1 MNSLS
6 GQIRTFTKS
15 VKNGVE
21 TNDVMMAVVAFA
33 AVAVSLAEILSRGKR
48 RESRATSS
56 GCKTDVTTPSL
67 GGRALQ
73 YSGCG
78 LKVSSSDSIRC

>member
-15 VKNGVE
+15 VKTKTE
-21 TNDVMMAVVAFA
+21 TNDGMMAVVALA

-48 RESRATSS
+48 RESRASSS
-56 GCKTDVTTPSL
+56 GCKPDAFRHRLVA
-67 GGRALQ
+67 AL
-73 YSGCG
+73 
-78 LKVSSSDSIRC
+78 SSIPVAVEK

>member
-1 MNSLS
+1 MDTLS

-15 VKNGVE
+15 VKNTAE

-33 AVAVSLAEILSRGKR
+33 AVAVSLVEILSRGKR

-56 GCKTDVTTPSL
+56 GCKPDAFCHRLVATL
-67 GGRALQ
+67 
-73 YSGCG
+73 
-78 LKVSSSDSIRC
+78 SSIPVAAPAGVGE